1 MRIDKLTSH
10 NLSITEI
17 KAFVPAKDFELS
29 KRFYADLGFQQKSEG
44 GGIAYFALGKHAF
57 LLQDYYAQEFAE
69 NLALHILVEDVQAWS
84 RHVAE
89 RGIVERY
96 GVRVTAVTAQPWGI
110 TDFTITDP
118 CGVCWT
124 IGQNTPGFA
133 PVGRLDSI

>member
-1 MRIDKLTSH
+1 MTTDNPTTPNLT
-10 NLSITEI
+10 ITEI

-44 GGIAYFALGKHAF
+44 GGVAYFALGRHAF
-57 LLQDYYAQEFAE
+57 LLQDYYTQEFAE

-89 RGIVERY
+89 RGIAERY
-96 GVRVTAVTAQPWGI
+96 GVRVTAVTEQPWGI
-110 TDFTITDP
+110 TDFSLTDP

-124 IGQNTPGFA
+124 LGQNTPGKLPDGRRE
-133 PVGRLDSI
+133 PV